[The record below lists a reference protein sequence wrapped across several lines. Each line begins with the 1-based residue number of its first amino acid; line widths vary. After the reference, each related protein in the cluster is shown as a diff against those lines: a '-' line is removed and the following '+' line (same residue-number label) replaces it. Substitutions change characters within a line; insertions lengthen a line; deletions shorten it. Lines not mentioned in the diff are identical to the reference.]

1 MDELPLEQVPAS
13 KVDKALH
20 DEVRFALMAVLT
32 ARERE
37 KFTDIQERFHLT
49 AGNLSSHLAQLEQA
63 GYVKVKKSFFGKKPQ
78 TLIEATPKGTKAL
91 KDYIADMKSRLEIAA
106 TAVAK

>member
-1 MDELPLEQVPAS
+1 MGELALEQVPTS
-13 KVDKALH
+13 KVDKVLH
-20 DEVRFALMAVLT
+20 DEVRFALMAVLA

-49 AGNLSSHLAQLEQA
+49 SGNLSSHLSQLEQA
-63 GYVKVKKSFFGKKPQ
+63 GYVKVKKTFLGKKPQ

-91 KDYIADMKSRLEIAA
+91 NDYIADMKARLEIAA
-106 TAVAK
+106 TAVAR